1 MSNASIVCRCFFI
14 ALAFSVSP
22 LVSADRDLSGHW
34 EGYAVV
40 FNNTVELSF
49 DLVTSP
55 AGTITGTMSQ
65 PAEGIRHLPLLRVDL
80 VDATVNIVAR
90 EDQPLEGM
98 LSGDGKTIEGLMR
111 ISGYEIPVTLSH
123 MGDARVEPPVA
134 IPPVASRFTG
144 TWHGN
149 LGGSQLNLIIRNAEE
164 SASAE
169 IINLNQ
175 GNLTI
180 PAAGIE
186 VDEDLLTLDLAAVS
200 GAFTGRINADGTTLE
215 GDFIQGA
222 AQVPL
227 VFNRQ

>member
-1 MSNASIVCRCFFI
+1 MFNSGIFCRCILI
-14 ALAFSVSP
+14 ALAFSTSP
-22 LVSADRDLSGHW
+22 LVSADQDLSGHW

-40 FNNTVELSF
+40 FNNTVELNF

-55 AGTITGTMSQ
+55 EGTVTGTMSQ
-65 PAEGIRHLPLLRVDL
+65 PAEGIKHLPLLRVDL
-80 VDATVNIVAR
+80 VDATVSIVAR
-90 EDQPLEGM
+90 EDQPLEGV
-98 LSGDGKTIEGLMR
+98 LSDDGKTIEGLMR

-123 MGDARVEPPVA
+123 VGDARVEPAAA

-149 LGGSQLNLIIRNAEE
+149 LGGSQLNLIIRNAEG

-180 PAAGIE
+180 PAADINA
-186 VDEDLLTLDLAAVS
+186 DEDLLTLDLAAVS
-200 GAFTGRINADGTTLE
+200 GAFNGRINADGTTLE
-215 GDFIQGA
+215 GNFIQGA

-227 VFNRQ
+227 VFNKQ